1 MTSKQKETYQKWK
14 DNVNMSKSELQRFY
28 DSEGGKEAGL
38 SKSEASKQG
47 IDYGR
52 ESARWIFKMKDTP
65 VSKWSPTMWR
75 WAGKQNSF
83 ISRMSGVQGKLYD
96 SKGRKT
102 RKHLAL
108 LIWGHNPEKKSKG
121 GALRVK
127 DREYDKL
134 RDQSGIVTNIDP
146 EGLLDSGV
154 ESAPIF
160 KRGGTIAQ
168 TPAPKKDRIYGSS
181 VNKQKSAESKESAK
195 DIKFSEETI
204 ETLQNKVKEYNES
217 HSKKVSLA
225 TLKAVYRRGA
235 GAYSSSHR
243 PTISGGKPN
252 TRNAWAMARVNKF
265 LEKKAGKPVKKA
277 YVQDDD
283 LLENG
288 GKTKNEN
295 EVQEYYVRTY
305 ADGTQQKFSINDY
318 EKNVLPNLGKGGNI
332 LLAPNG
338 KPSNLTP
345 EQWHL
350 VRTPEFKAWF
360 GDWENNPENASK
372 VVDENGEPLVV
383 YHGTTSNFNIF
394 TKENVGKNDYGYF
407 GKGFYFGDLN
417 AAEAYSQ
424 TSLWNQIH
432 NTVNPNGRIL
442 KCFLNIRKPLIENS
456 EKLMQSEKSAYN
468 FTQEVIKKYDG
479 IISIPYKRF
488 SPNTEYVVFN
498 SNQIKLAD
506 GSNTTFDAENPDIR
520 YDEGGVSDFSKV
532 ASASSRFRPVETI
545 LFNPPLIGTN
555 GAKLISYTWRY
566 EMTMRPNW
574 EGELVGKRVSDWSQA
589 ENSAETGR
597 DIVHVYNVQMPDGT
611 IKSVSS
617 ESVPILLGFI
627 DREQKKVFGS
637 LATASKTLAKNQM
650 KLAIMEAQA
659 KEYENLYKKFEQEPK
674 PPIEIASRSELPYVS
689 GKIFD
694 REIAEKGYSNMIF
707 YKMGDEVV
715 STDNIY
721 IKSKQ
726 EYENFLKVPPS
737 KYIVEQ
743 LTSNWISNQVLKAG
757 GKRIYGLYDL
767 RNKVERQKRKLE
779 SMLKGEKLEQ
789 GGSLDSKVMYFW
801 HGGNLDEYNDVIA
814 QKSGRY
820 EYGAGLYLTTELQV
834 AIKYAKGSRRLY
846 KIGVETGTEISDAV
860 IDYDKIKLFI
870 DKYVIGLKK
879 GEVKERLSKYIIDGK
894 VKASYL
900 NNIILNE
907 KAIKPT
913 NTYFLREFFVQN
925 DIDYELVNNV
935 YGWGETMMVL
945 YNMNKIVDIQI
956 VKQSEAYNMKLEQG
970 GETETKIALPDTYAS
985 EESLKRVLDMQ
996 GYELSKKVNQSDMEK
1011 TNLTISEVAGKHSVP
1026 VETLRDELIEG
1037 IKTEMEHTNNPEEA
1051 KKIALDH
1058 LAENPQ
1064 YYQYLQRMESKMK
1077 QETIDKHYDE
1087 LTTKYS
1093 NGGEISAMYSFRT
1106 PTGEPTRLSYIQQ
1119 VLVRTSQFKNWFGDW
1134 EKAGKLFQ
1142 IERQKM
1148 SITNS
1153 TYMSFNEIYKGVS
1166 NVIDMVT
1173 LEPKVVYHGTGA
1185 GEEFYQFDVS
1195 RESGKGRPYAY
1206 FAENREY
1213 SQNFILRSQGFLYE
1227 CFLNIKNPFMAISN
1241 MFYGKR
1247 ETYPYWLEQISIE
1260 LFYITSHQL
1269 QDIEKEVKDSLESY
1283 FKSIWRN
1290 ETNEMPFWT
1299 AMSADRDSIFKRY
1312 LMLNNFDGIRY
1323 AEEFTNNYDIDN
1335 PAEFTRAW
1343 CIFDAKQVKLADG
1356 RNIDFS
1362 PFETDIRLADGG
1374 NLEPKAE
1381 TIENPDQNMNR
1392 TQMMRKKMGLDT
1404 APESPKFNDG
1414 GTVYG
1419 DGENTKNAKDGGYF
1433 KGKSHANGGIK
1444 AINIDTGQIIEVEG
1458 NEVIINKRSVSDST
1472 KREFEGEMLTN
1483 KEILSKINQ
1492 MGGGVKFESG
1502 GNLHD
1507 SCGCS
1512 GKKYKFGGETLEDYV
1527 ILSRINKLSESYLTP
1542 EEESINQL
1550 NNMLSEIYG

>member
-28 DSEGGKEAGL
+28 DSEEGKEAGL

-65 VSKWSPTMWR
+65 VSEWSPTMWK

-108 LIWGHNPEKKSKG
+108 LIWGHDPEKKSKG
-121 GALRVK
+121 GK
-127 DREYDKL
+127 TSEYDKL
-134 RDQSGIVTNIDP
+134 RSQSDIVTNIDP

-160 KRGGTIAQ
+160 KRGGTLAQ
-168 TPAPKKDRIYGSS
+168 TPAPKKDRIYGSK
-181 VNKQKSAESKESAK
+181 VNKQKSAESKQSAK

-204 ETLQNKVKEYNES
+204 KALQNKVKEYNES
-217 HSKKVSLA
+217 HSAKVSLA

-243 PTISGGKPN
+243 PTITDGRLN

-283 LLENG
+283 LLKNG
-288 GKTKNEN
+288 GKTDVLLATNGNPSNIEFMKWYVDWYKNVNKEMN
-295 EVQEYYVRTY
+295 ITFSFPNKLQPFKEKNAIILDLFEKIKQDVDAKQYLNKIIEKADVYGVTIYLEPMPRYKYFIKDIEKGEKISKNYLINYY
-305 ADGTQQKFSINDY
+305 QKFGF
-318 EKNVLPNLGKGGNI
+318 E
-332 LLAPNG
+332 
-338 KPSNLTP
+338 LTP
-345 EQWHL
+345 
-350 VRTPEFKAWF
+350 
-360 GDWENNPENASK
+360 
-372 VVDENGEPLVV
+372 
-383 YHGTTSNFNIF
+383 
-394 TKENVGKNDYGYF
+394 
-407 GKGFYFGDLN
+407 
-417 AAEAYSQ
+417 
-424 TSLWNQIH
+424 
-432 NTVNPNGRIL
+432 
-442 KCFLNIRKPLIENS
+442 
-456 EKLMQSEKSAYN
+456 
-468 FTQEVIKKYDG
+468 DG
-479 IISIPYKRF
+479 IYMKRL
-488 SPNTEYVVFN
+488 P
-498 SNQIKLAD
+498 KK
-506 GSNTTFDAENPDIR
+506 PDIR
-520 YDEGGVSDFSKV
+520 YDDGGVSDFSKV
-532 ASASSRFRPVETI
+532 ASASSRFKPVETI
-545 LFNPPLIGTN
+545 VFNPPLVGTN
-555 GAKLISYTWRY
+555 GAKLISYTWKY
-566 EMTMRPNW
+566 EMTMQPNW
-574 EGELVGKRVSDWSQA
+574 EGELVGKRMSDWSQA
-589 ENSAETGR
+589 ENSADTGR
-597 DIVHVYNVQMPDGT
+597 DIVHVYNVQMPDET

-617 ESVPILLGFI
+617 ESVPILLGFVN
-627 DREQKKVFGS
+627 REQAKVFGS

-659 KEYENLYKKFEQEPK
+659 KEYEDLLKKFEKEPK
-674 PPIEIASRSELPYVS
+674 PPIEIANRSELPTFS

-694 REIAEKGYSNMIF
+694 REIAERGYSNMIF
-707 YKMGDEVV
+707 YKMGDAIV

-721 IKSKQ
+721 IKSKE
-726 EYENFLKVPPS
+726 EYEKFIKIPPS
-737 KYIVEQ
+737 RYIVEQ
-743 LTSNWISNQVLKAG
+743 LTSNWISNQLSKAG
-757 GKRIYGLYDL
+757 AKTPYGLYDL
-767 RNKVERQKRKLE
+767 RNRVERQKRRVE
-779 SMLKGEKLEQ
+779 NMLKGE
-789 GGSLDSKVMYFW
+789 
-801 HGGNLDEYNDVIA
+801 
-814 QKSGRY
+814 
-820 EYGAGLYLTTELQV
+820 
-834 AIKYAKGSRRLY
+834 
-846 KIGVETGTEISDAV
+846 
-860 IDYDKIKLFI
+860 
-870 DKYVIGLKK
+870 
-879 GEVKERLSKYIIDGK
+879 
-894 VKASYL
+894 
-900 NNIILNE
+900 
-907 KAIKPT
+907 
-913 NTYFLREFFVQN
+913 
-925 DIDYELVNNV
+925 
-935 YGWGETMMVL
+935 
-945 YNMNKIVDIQI
+945 
-956 VKQSEAYNMKLEQG
+956 KLEQG

-985 EESLKRVLDMQ
+985 EESLKRVLDQQ
-996 GYELSKKVNQSDMEK
+996 GYELSKKVNQSNMEK
-1011 TNLTISEVAGKHSVP
+1011 TDLTISEVAEKHSLP

-1051 KKIALDH
+1051 KKIALNH

-1064 YYQYLQRMESKMK
+1064 YYQYLQKMEVKMK

-1134 EKAGKLFQ
+1134 EKAGKLFE

-1148 SITNS
+1148 SIPNA
-1153 TYMSFNEIYKGVS
+1153 TYMSFNEIYSGVS

-1195 RESGKGRPYAY
+1195 RESGVGRPYAY
-1206 FAENREY
+1206 FAENIEY
-1213 SQNFILRSQGFLYE
+1213 SQNFVLRRQGFLYE
-1227 CFLNIKNPFMAISN
+1227 CFLNIKNPFMAISS

-1247 ETYPYWLEQISIE
+1247 ETYPYWLQKISIE
-1260 LFYITSHQL
+1260 LSFNRQTPL
-1269 QDIEKEVKDSLESY
+1269 KNIEKEVKDSLEPY
-1283 FKSIWRN
+1283 FKSVWIN
-1290 ETNEMPFWT
+1290 ETSQMPFWM
-1299 AMSADRDSIFKRY
+1299 AMSADKDSIFKRY

-1362 PFETDIRLADGG
+1362 PFEADIRLADGG
-1374 NLEPKAE
+1374 NLEPKVE
-1381 TIENPDQNMNR
+1381 IIDPMVNDRIQNMR
-1392 TQMMRKKMGLDT
+1392 KQMGIDTPPETQ
-1404 APESPKFNDG
+1404 KFNDG

-1458 NEVIINKRSVSDST
+1458 NEVIINKRSVADST

-1492 MGGGVKFESG
+1492 MGGGVKFENG

>member
-28 DSEGGKEAGL
+28 DSEEGKEAGL

-52 ESARWIFKMKDTP
+52 ESARWIFKMKDIP
-65 VSKWSPTMWR
+65 VSEWSPTMWK

-121 GALRVK
+121 GELRVK
-127 DREYDKL
+127 EREYDKL
-134 RDQSGIVTNIDP
+134 REQSGIVTNIDP

-160 KRGGTIAQ
+160 KRGGTLAQ
-168 TPAPKKDRIYGSS
+168 TPAPKKDRIYGSKI
-181 VNKQKSAESKESAK
+181 NKQKSAESKQSAK

-204 ETLQNKVKEYNES
+204 KALQNKVKEYNES
-217 HSKKVSLA
+217 HSAKVSLA
-225 TLKAVYRRGA
+225 TLKAIYRRGA

-243 PTISGGKPN
+243 PTITGGKPN

-265 LEKKAGKPVKKA
+265 LLKKSGEPVKKA

-283 LLENG
+283 LL
-288 GKTKNEN
+288 K
-295 EVQEYYVRTY
+295 
-305 ADGTQQKFSINDY
+305 
-318 EKNVLPNLGKGGNI
+318 KGGQTNT

-360 GDWENNPENASK
+360 GDWENEPENASK
-372 VVDENGEPLVV
+372 VADENGEPLVV
-383 YHGTTSNFNIF
+383 YHGSDSEFYEFDIN
-394 TKENVGKNDYGYF
+394 KQVKGWR
-407 GKGFYFGDLN
+407 GKGFYFTSN
-417 AAEAYSQ
+417 KSEALDYGS
-424 TSLWNQIH
+424 SIYE
-432 NTVNPNGRIL
+432 V
-442 KCFLNIRKPLIENS
+442 FLNLRNPFNVKGDKIKKDGSVEFAKDFILQVTDAYNTYVDTKIVKEILIEN
-456 EKLMQSEKSAYN
+456 
-468 FTQEVIKKYDG
+468 KKDG
-479 IISIPYKRF
+479 IEEG
-488 SPNTEYVVFN
+488 NWYVAYYP
-498 SNQIKLAD
+498 NQIKLAD
-506 GSNTTFDAENPDIR
+506 GTNTTFDAENTDIR

-545 LFNPPLIGTN
+545 VFNPPLVGTN
-555 GAKLISYTWRY
+555 GAKLISYTWKY
-566 EMTMRPNW
+566 EMTMQPNW
-574 EGELVGKRVSDWSQA
+574 EGELVGKRISDWSQA
-589 ENSAETGR
+589 ENSADTGR

-617 ESVPILLGFI
+617 ESVPILLGFVN
-627 DREQKKVFGS
+627 REQAKVFGS

-659 KEYENLYKKFEQEPK
+659 KEYEDLLKKFEKEPK
-674 PPIEIASRSELPYVS
+674 PPIEIASRSELPYIS

-707 YKMGDEVV
+707 YKMGDAIV

-721 IKSKQ
+721 IKSKE
-726 EYENFLKVPPS
+726 EYEKFIKLPPS
-737 KYIVEQ
+737 RYIVEQ
-743 LTSNWISNQVLKAG
+743 LTSNWISNQLSKAG
-757 GKRIYGLYDL
+757 AKTPYGLYDL
-767 RNKVERQKRKLE
+767 RNRVERQKRRVE
-779 SMLKGEKLEQ
+779 NMLKGE
-789 GGSLDSKVMYFW
+789 
-801 HGGNLDEYNDVIA
+801 
-814 QKSGRY
+814 
-820 EYGAGLYLTTELQV
+820 
-834 AIKYAKGSRRLY
+834 
-846 KIGVETGTEISDAV
+846 
-860 IDYDKIKLFI
+860 
-870 DKYVIGLKK
+870 
-879 GEVKERLSKYIIDGK
+879 
-894 VKASYL
+894 
-900 NNIILNE
+900 
-907 KAIKPT
+907 
-913 NTYFLREFFVQN
+913 
-925 DIDYELVNNV
+925 
-935 YGWGETMMVL
+935 
-945 YNMNKIVDIQI
+945 
-956 VKQSEAYNMKLEQG
+956 KLEQG

-985 EESLKRVLDMQ
+985 EESLKRVLDQQ

-1011 TNLTISEVAGKHSVP
+1011 TILTISEVAEKHSVP
-1026 VETLRDELIEG
+1026 VETLSDELIEG

-1064 YYQYLQRMESKMK
+1064 YYQYLQKMEVKMK

-1134 EKAGKLFQ
+1134 EKAGKLFE

-1148 SITNS
+1148 SIPNA
-1153 TYMSFNEIYKGVS
+1153 TYMSFNEIYTGVS

-1195 RESGKGRPYAY
+1195 RESGVGRPYAY
-1206 FAENREY
+1206 FADNIEY
-1213 SQNFILRSQGFLYE
+1213 SQNFVLRRQGFLYE
-1227 CFLNIKNPFMAISN
+1227 CFLNIKNPFMAIN
-1241 MFYGKR
+1241 NLFYAKR
-1247 ETYPYWLEQISIE
+1247 ETYPYWLDKIAVELSFNKQIPLIN
-1260 LFYITSHQL
+1260 IR
-1269 QDIEKEVKDSLESY
+1269 KEVKDSLEPY
-1283 FKSIWRN
+1283 FKSVWIN
-1290 ETNEMPFWT
+1290 ETGERPFWM
-1299 AMSADRDSIFKRY
+1299 AMSADKDSIFKRY

-1362 PFETDIRLADGG
+1362 PFEADIRLADGG
-1374 NLEPKAE
+1374 NLEPKVE
-1381 TIENPDQNMNR
+1381 IIDPMVNDRIQNM
-1392 TQMMRKKMGLDT
+1392 RKQMGLDA
-1404 APESPKFNDG
+1404 APETQKFGDG
-1414 GTVYG
+1414 GSVYG

-1458 NEVIINKRSVSDST
+1458 NEVIINKRSVADPT
-1472 KREFEGEMLTN
+1472 KREFEGKMLTN
-1483 KEILSKINQ
+1483 KEILSKINE
-1492 MGGGVKFESG
+1492 MGGGVKFEKG

-1512 GKKYKFGGETLEDYV
+1512 GKKYKFWGETLEDYV